1 MRNQWE
7 HMSDH
12 HTFQGQSVAANTVG
26 KGGKTLEKKTI
37 ESMPANIVGKFVVYS
52 RTVCQVSTH
61 IVVIKV
67 AFACQFLS
75 KYFFKYVR

>member
-26 KGGKTLEKKTI
+26 KGGKTLPIQREKNNRK
-37 ESMPANIVGKFVVYS
+37 Y
-52 RTVCQVSTH
+52 
-61 IVVIKV
+61 
-67 AFACQFLS
+67 ACQYCGKICS
-75 KYFFKYVR
+75 VQ